1 MKLNKPFILGVTA
14 ASSGAGKT
22 TLIEKIIPALIK
34 ENIRVS
40 VVKHGHHS
48 FEIDYPGKD
57 SYRLRKAG
65 AYQTLVLNDKRSAL
79 ITEYAENPHS
89 FESSIQQMDK
99 DVDVILVEGLRQS
112 HYKKIEVLRKDH
124 SDDKLFL
131 KDPNIIAVITDGSFS
146 APIPIINI
154 NDTQAITHFIIT
166 TLKNA

>member
-1 MKLNKPFILGVTA
+1 MTKDITLAELANDPGCLSEYDPNAMDFYSAQKWIAQFLTPLKHLGHT
-14 ASSGAGKT
+14 
-22 TLIEKIIPALIK
+22 P
-34 ENIRVS
+34 
-40 VVKHGHHS
+40 
-48 FEIDYPGKD
+48 
-57 SYRLRKAG
+57 
-65 AYQTLVLNDKRSAL
+65 
-79 ITEYAENPHS
+79 
-89 FESSIQQMDK
+89 
-99 DVDVILVEGLRQS
+99 